1 MPLLPHGPV
10 PSPAQLAWHRRPLYG
25 FVHYGLNAWTG
36 REWGWGD
43 EDPALFAP
51 GSLDTAQ
58 WVAAAKAGGLSGL
71 ILTAKHHD
79 GFCLWPTATT
89 AHSIAASP
97 WRRGKGDLVGELAA
111 MCRAAGLRFGIY
123 CSPWDRS
130 HPDYGSP
137 AYVACWRAQLEE
149 LLTRYGD
156 IFEIWFDG
164 ANGGDGAYGG
174 KPGARRIDRASYYGF
189 AETWARCRELQP
201 QAVIFSDAG
210 PDLRWVGNEDGFAST
225 TNWSRVRPE
234 GFAVGQVEDMARL
247 AHGDPDGTH
256 WRPAEVDVS
265 IRKGWF
271 WHADEAP
278 RSADGLFDV
287 WLRSV
292 GRGAGLN
299 LNLPPDTRGLIPEAD
314 VAALAGFRRR
324 VEAFTAVD
332 LARGRLPTVS
342 PANPEADPAAL
353 TDGRDD
359 TCWWAAAD
367 ARSATIDIRFDT
379 WRPVGG
385 VRIDEAIAYGQRIQ
399 AFAIDILRGSAWI
412 EVATGTTIGAQCIL
426 VLDGT
431 PANGIRLRINAAQA
445 APAIS
450 RLEAYASGGASNW

>member
-1 MPLLPHGPV
+1 MPPIPHGPV
-10 PSPAQLAWHRRPLYG
+10 PSATQLAWHRQPLYG
-25 FVHYGLNAWTG
+25 FIHYGLNAWTG

-43 EDPALFAP
+43 EDPARFDPQA
-51 GSLDTAQ
+51 LDTAQ

-89 AHSIAASP
+89 TRSVKSSP
-97 WRRGKGDLVGELAA
+97 WRRGRGDLVGELAA

-130 HPDYGSP
+130 HPDYGGP
-137 AYVACWRAQLEE
+137 GYLDCWRAQLEE
-149 LLTRYGD
+149 LLTGYGD
-156 IFEIWFDG
+156 LCEIWFDG

-174 KPGARRIDRASYYGF
+174 VPGVRRIDRENYYSF
-189 AETWARCRELQP
+189 PAVWARCRELQP

-210 PDLRWVGNEDGFAST
+210 PDLRWVGNEEGLAAA

-247 AHGDPDGTH
+247 HHGDPDGTV

-271 WHADEAP
+271 WHADERP
-278 RSADGLFDV
+278 RSGEQLFAL

-314 VAALAGFRRR
+314 VAALADFGRR
-324 VEAFTAVD
+324 VAAFTAVD
-332 LARGRLPTVS
+332 LARGRRPEATHGD
-342 PANPEADPAAL
+342 PAADPAAL
-353 TDGRDD
+353 TDGSDD

-367 ARSATIDIRFDT
+367 QRQATVAIAFDT

-385 VRIDEAIAYGQRIQ
+385 VRVDEAIAYGQRIE
-399 AFAIDILRGSAWI
+399 AFAIDLRIHGSWV
-412 EVATGTTIGAQCIL
+412 EVATGTTIGARRVIA
-426 VLDGT
+426 LDGT
-431 PANGIRLRINAAQA
+431 PSDGVRLRVLAAQA
-445 APAIS
+445 APVLA
-450 RLEAYASGGASNW
+450 RLEAYAVEPWWRQ